1 MPFFFFLVAPKQLYQ
16 NACTSVRLSVRLSVG
31 FENLEIKCMVEDGSR
46 MEKEMIKSKVEVS

>member
-1 MPFFFFLVAPKQLYQ
+1 MYQ
-16 NACTSVRLSVRLSVG
+16 QMTSSVRLSVRLSVG